1 MIGGWSRRTC
11 TYQRCLR
18 SLENPS
24 EDEQRYRHEV
34 LSMMDSRFV
43 RKCAV
48 TVATAGLILGALG
61 HAAPAMANPSS
72 DDTDYPGDSDDSF
85 YGGDSG
91 NSGYSID
98 SPYYGPDTY
107 AGPGYDYAYSGGP
120 GGDTTVFCAPCA

>member
-1 MIGGWSRRTC
+1 
-11 TYQRCLR
+11 
-18 SLENPS
+18 
-24 EDEQRYRHEV
+24 
-34 LSMMDSRFV
+34 MMDSRFV

-48 TVATAGLILGALG
+48 HVATAGMILGALV
-61 HAAPAMANPSS
+61 HAAPAIAGPSS

-98 SPYYGPDTY
+98 SPYYGPGTY